1 MSQQDKIFLR
11 NFSLLIAGLMAFTV
25 VIIFFGFSLNNEA
38 NYPADPTK
46 VAAAEDRLRPSGQ
59 VFSGAEGRAAMEA
72 ARQAAAAAA
81 AQSVAFGGSLD
92 GNMIYQ
98 QVCAACHTSG
108 VAGSPTLNQAAWTN
122 RIAQGVETLVSHAIE
137 GYQGAAGLMP
147 ARGGRMDLSDE
158 QVQVT
163 VQWMLDNLQ

>member
-1 MSQQDKIFLR
+1 
-11 NFSLLIAGLMAFTV
+11 
-25 VIIFFGFSLNNEA
+25 
-38 NYPADPTK
+38 
-46 VAAAEDRLRPSGQ
+46 
-59 VFSGAEGRAAMEA
+59 
-72 ARQAAAAAA
+72 
-81 AQSVAFGGSLD
+81 
-92 GNMIYQ
+92 MIYQ

-108 VAGSPTLNQAAWTN
+108 IAGSPKLEQSVWAA
-122 RIAQGVETLVSHAIE
+122 RIGQGMATLVNHAIE